1 MTERRAKGIV
11 LGDGPRAQTRE
22 DFRMGCCM
30 VVPSKVGDASGFV
43 PPPPPPPVRNL
54 WLSQVVRKGSS
65 TESTEDVKTF
75 KTFDEW
81 KESFEPT
88 KKKKEKEKVEPTEE
102 EAAANKAKAQKM
114 LSTLLDKVG
123 QKIGGK
129 LLIIVLTF
137 VAKLLE
143 GAEKVAREKDD
154 DELAGLLNSL
164 GAMVCTFRFRYKSKH
179 KFRYIRREMI
189 APELVKRIHAFV
201 EKTDAAAEEAASVI
215 SSKLMGLIKGETALT
230 MAFQTVSKMPLVL
243 SLQQKAIE
251 SLSEG
256 EGGIKELREEDV
268 EKAMNNILFMVNS
281 KLQAAISGHGQLS
294 DYGSL
299 AIGMV
304 LAGFQQSMRG
314 SGILERVCSE
324 INTVIGNVVRAVEVA
339 RKAKAV
345 GDNVRKNVRK
355 NVKEGEAL
363 DIAVDAEERYMDL
376 ERVIQEKVA
385 VAMGVVKDALL
396 GAEGGEEED

>member
-1 MTERRAKGIV
+1 
-11 LGDGPRAQTRE
+11 
-22 DFRMGCCM
+22 M

-75 KTFDEW
+75 KTFEEW

-314 SGILERVCSE
+314 SGILEKVCSE